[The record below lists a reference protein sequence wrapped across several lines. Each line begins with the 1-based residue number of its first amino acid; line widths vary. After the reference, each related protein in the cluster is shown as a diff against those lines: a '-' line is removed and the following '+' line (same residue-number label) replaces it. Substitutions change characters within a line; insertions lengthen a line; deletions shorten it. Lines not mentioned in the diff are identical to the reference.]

1 MLNLIYDH
9 FAESMEDPVVNKIV
23 VSSQRL
29 FGAFVPVRPHKMLSV
44 CFTNYRAKTSHDSQG
59 AYLVDLLPF
68 LRFIPTWFP
77 GADFKRKAI
86 AWAEEDRELYMTL
99 YDDVEARLKD
109 SSARACLVSKM
120 QETQSKTG
128 LNRTEMSYI
137 AGSLFAAGTDVR
149 KSVLIL

>member
-1 MLNLIYDH
+1 MYYEPR
-9 FAESMEDPVVNKIV
+9 AE
-23 VSSQRL
+23 
-29 FGAFVPVRPHKMLSV
+29 
-44 CFTNYRAKTSHDSQG
+44 TSHHLQG

-86 AWAEEDRELYMTL
+86 AWAEEDRKMYMTL

-120 QETQSKTG
+120 QETQSRTG

-149 KSVLIL
+149 KLFSGCHPTKADDPLL